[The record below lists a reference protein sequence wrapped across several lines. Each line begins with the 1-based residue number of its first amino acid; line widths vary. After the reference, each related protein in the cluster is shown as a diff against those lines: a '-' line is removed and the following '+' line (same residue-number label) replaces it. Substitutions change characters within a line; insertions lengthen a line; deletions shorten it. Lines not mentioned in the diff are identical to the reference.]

1 MDAITMLRED
11 HRAVKKLMTRF
22 DKGDDAVVPEILDA
36 LDRHAAIEEEHF
48 YPAVKQALEEQ
59 DVVLESVEEHH
70 VVHLLS
76 GELRGMTPGDETY
89 RAKATVLFE
98 NVRHHI
104 DEEEGELFPQV
115 REVMGRKDLQQL
127 AETMAA
133 SPSMQEPVEPQAS

>member
-1 MDAITMLRED
+1 MDAITLLRED

-48 YPAVKQALEEQ
+48 YPAVKAALEEK
-59 DVVLESVEEHH
+59 DIVLESVEEHH
-70 VVHLLS
+70 VVHLLI
-76 GELRGMTPGDETY
+76 GELRQMTPDDETY
-89 RAKATVLFE
+89 RAKATVLVE

-115 REVMGRKDLQQL
+115 REALGRKDLQQL
-127 AETMAA
+127 AETMTA
-133 SPSMQEPVEPQAS
+133 SPAMQERAEPQAS

>member
-36 LDRHAAIEEEHF
+36 LDRHALIEEEHF
-48 YPAVKQALEEQ
+48 YPTVKQALEEQ
-59 DVVLESVEEHH
+59 DIVLESIEEHH
-70 VVHLLS
+70 VVHLLI
-76 GELRGMTPGDETY
+76 GELRQMTPGDGTY
-89 RAKATVLFE
+89 RAKATVLVE

-115 REVMGRKDLQQL
+115 RDAMGRKELQEL
-127 AETMAA
+127 GETMAA
-133 SPSMQEPVEPQAS
+133 MAGDAEQRAS